1 MIKRILS
8 RAVDEEEW
16 PIWRLPLMLS
26 IGFVLAGGLFYGL
39 YFGLGLSFLRGL
51 DYNPSNKTYAVKLE
65 VGGTLFAVPANYT
78 RNAAS
83 RRAGQH
89 QHMTLHALLPNLTGY
104 QLSTKE
110 QFLRVDDASPLVIIS
125 ISGVDR
131 ELPNERRFDSLY
143 APYIELKT
151 SDIENDL
158 QAYQFGNETPYRGKD
173 LFRAMLAGSRL
184 QRAEAAVFI
193 CETDDKRGAICETR
207 YSLGPSAEVSYLF
220 KRRHLSDWQS
230 IDTKVK
236 DLIKGFRSA
245 ARIAN

>member
-89 QHMTLHALLPNLTGY
+89 QLMTLHTLLPNLTGY

-125 ISGVDR
+125 ISGVNR
-131 ELPNERRFDSLY
+131 ELPNERRFESLY
-143 APYIELKT
+143 APYLNGKNGAV
-151 SDIENDL
+151 ENDL
-158 QAYQFGNETPYRGKD
+158 QAFHFSADTPYAGKN
-173 LFRAMLAGSRL
+173 LFRALVAGSIQ
-184 QRAEAAVFI
+184 QRATAALFI
-193 CETDDKRGAICETR
+193 CDQLDKPGANCETR
-207 YSLGPSAEVSYLF
+207 FDLGRSAEVSYLF
-220 KRRHLSDWQS
+220 KRQHLSDWQS
-230 IDTKVK
+230 IDAKVK

-245 ARIAN
+245 TRIGN